1 MTGRSAVAVAGL
13 LAGLGIVMAV
23 WLSIDRRPPEWDHAN
38 HLERAVLCRRS
49 LSEPA
54 REALQEIIA
63 ESSFYPQRVSYDG
76 VHVPALLVH
85 WIVRNF
91 DPTPRLRRLPM
102 AVSVAPISIGAG
114 RLEVGIDP
122 DPLCPPKESR

>member
-1 MTGRSAVAVAGL
+1 MTGRATGALAALLLGL
-13 LAGLGIVMAV
+13 AAVMAV

-38 HLERAVLCRRS
+38 HRAGRA
-49 LSEPA
+49 PA
-54 REALQEIIA
+54 PFTLHVDG
-63 ESSFYPQRVSYDG
+63 VSYGG
-76 VHVPALLVH
+76 VRLPGLLVR

-114 RLEVGIDP
+114 RVEIGRDP
-122 DPLCPPKESR
+122 DPSCLPKESR